1 MTSYESYY
9 WLMTKWPRTMM
20 DNLRDSSICH
30 ARPHNADYWSGYG
43 QNVAGRDIEEMIS
56 PETSIIYII

>member
-1 MTSYESYY
+1 MI
-9 WLMTKWPRTMM
+9 
-20 DNLRDSSICH
+20 DNLRDSSISH